1 MFMYPE
7 CWSENT
13 VCVLHMCFS
22 LLERVYAIPPKKG
35 EALDPYSDDN
45 KAPFYRQPAGIRR
58 QKKRFEKEE
67 AGKILIWS
75 FSLWFVCYF
84 AQQRIHLLQYTYRYT
99 QKDVSDF
106 IMERINIW
114 MTTSR
119 CVL

>member
-67 AGKILIWS
+67 AGKILI
-75 FSLWFVCYF
+75 
-84 AQQRIHLLQYTYRYT
+84 
-99 QKDVSDF
+99 
-106 IMERINIW
+106 
-114 MTTSR
+114 
-119 CVL
+119 